1 MVNRPIIK
9 RLFTPRFLAN
19 NNPPPIVMTHA
30 GHIIYDKIYQ
40 YKLQSKTKMKP
51 CLLFLS
57 CKNIKE
63 ADKISGQLLKEK
75 LVICAKKISINSS
88 YLWNKKIESAQEVLL
103 IMDSVEEN
111 FEKINKEVKKL
122 HSYKTYTLFMININ
136 KANKETVAWFKKE
149 IIHTTA
155 SVG

>member
-1 MVNRPIIK
+1 M
-9 RLFTPRFLAN
+9 
-19 NNPPPIVMTHA
+19 
-30 GHIIYDKIYQ
+30 
-40 YKLQSKTKMKP
+40 KL

-75 LVICAKKISINSS
+75 LIVCAKKISINSY

-111 FEKINKEVKKL
+111 FEKINKEVKKI
-122 HSYKTYTLFMININ
+122 HSYKTYTLLMIGIN
-136 KANKETVAWFKKE
+136 KINDKTLKWLQN
-149 IIHTTA
+149 
-155 SVG
+155 SLRPSN

>member
-1 MVNRPIIK
+1 
-9 RLFTPRFLAN
+9 
-19 NNPPPIVMTHA
+19 
-30 GHIIYDKIYQ
+30 
-40 YKLQSKTKMKP
+40 MKP

-75 LVICAKKISINSS
+75 LIVCAKKISINSS

-111 FEKINKEVKKL
+111 FEKINKEVKKI
-122 HSYKTYTLFMININ
+122 HSYKTYTLLMIGIN
-136 KANKETVAWFKKE
+136 KINDKTLKWLQN
-149 IIHTTA
+149 
-155 SVG
+155 SLRPSN